1 MIIRAFIAFILT
13 ATALHADLKV
23 GVIDMS
29 KVFQEFH
36 KTKTAADKYKINYD
50 KAAQEMKERQDV
62 YKSLADQAQKLQKTA
77 QDPIITPE
85 QRNKYA
91 SELGEKIKEI
101 RSMEM
106 EMQEFAERRQT
117 QLKQEDMQIRKG
129 LYEEILV
136 VVRDRSKAGGFDLVF
151 DKTGVSLSTV
161 PIILHVKE
169 GAATDLTDQLI
180 VELNKDAPPPGAEP
194 KKKLPQRPSLRS
206 RKNNG
211 EPVFPWGMP

>member
-1 MIIRAFIAFILT
+1 MIRRAFIALL
-13 ATALHADLKV
+13 ASSALLQAADLKI
-23 GVIDMS
+23 GVVDMS

-36 KTKTAADKYKINYD
+36 KTKSAAEKYKGNYE
-50 KAAQEMKERQDV
+50 KAAQEMQERQTV
-62 YKSLADQAQKLQKTA
+62 YKNLAAEAQKLQKTA

-91 SELGEKIKEI
+91 AELGEKVKEI

-136 VVRDRSKAGGFDLVF
+136 VVRDKSKAEGFDMVF

-169 GAATDLTDQLI
+169 GAATDMTDQLI
-180 VELNKDAPPPGAEP
+180 VELNKNAPPPGAEP
-194 KKKLPQRPSLRS
+194 KKEEAAAPKAE
-206 RKNNG
+206 
-211 EPVFPWGMP
+211 EPKK

>member
-1 MIIRAFIAFILT
+1 MIRSAFIAILL
-13 ATALHADLKV
+13 ATVTTLHAADVKI

-36 KTKTAADKYKINYD
+36 KTKTAADKYKANYE
-50 KAAQEMKERQDV
+50 KAAQEMTERQNT
-62 YKSLADQAQKLQKTA
+62 YKNLAAEAGKLQKIA

-85 QRNKYA
+85 QRAKYGA
-91 SELGEKIKEI
+91 ELGEKVKEI
-101 RSMEM
+101 RALEM
-106 EMQEFAERRQT
+106 EMQEFADRRQQ

-136 VVRDRSKAGGFDLVF
+136 VVRDRSKADAYDMVF

-161 PIILHVKE
+161 PIILHVRE
-169 GAATDLTDQLI
+169 GFATDLTDQLI

-194 KKKLPQRPSLRS
+194 KKADAAAPAPKAE
-206 RKNNG
+206 
-211 EPVFPWGMP
+211 EPKK

>member
-1 MIIRAFIAFILT
+1 MIRSAFIALSLA
-13 ATALHADLKV
+13 ATVTLQAADLKI
-23 GVIDMS
+23 GVLDMS

-36 KTKTAADKYKINYD
+36 KTKSAAEKYKGNYE
-50 KAAQEMKERQDV
+50 KAAQEMQERQAV
-62 YKSLADQAQKLQKTA
+62 YKNLATEAQKLQKIA

-85 QRNKYA
+85 QRNKHA
-91 SELGEKIKEI
+91 AELGEKVKEI

-136 VVRDRSKAGGFDLVF
+136 VVRDKSKAEGFDIVF
-151 DKTGVSLSTV
+151 DKTGVSLSTI

-169 GAATDLTDQLI
+169 GAATDMTDQLI
-180 VELNKDAPPPGAEP
+180 VELNKNAPPPGAEP
-194 KKKLPQRPSLRS
+194 AKAAAGEAKK
-206 RKNNG
+206 
-211 EPVFPWGMP
+211 

>member
-1 MIIRAFIAFILT
+1 MIRSAFIALSLAASFTLQ
-13 ATALHADLKV
+13 AADLKI

-36 KTKTAADKYKINYD
+36 KTKSAAEKYKGNYE
-50 KAAQEMKERQDV
+50 KAAQEMQERQAV
-62 YKSLADQAQKLQKTA
+62 YKNLATEAQKLQKIA

-85 QRNKYA
+85 QRNKHA
-91 SELGEKIKEI
+91 AELGEKVKEI

-136 VVRDRSKAGGFDLVF
+136 VVRDKSKADGFDLVF
-151 DKTGVSLSTV
+151 DKTGVSLSTI

-169 GAATDLTDQLI
+169 GAATDMTDQLI
-180 VELNKDAPPPGAEP
+180 VELNKNAPPPGAEP
-194 KKKLPQRPSLRS
+194 AKAAAEEAKK
-206 RKNNG
+206 
-211 EPVFPWGMP
+211 

>member
-1 MIIRAFIAFILT
+1 MIRSAFIALLL
-13 ATALHADLKV
+13 ATVTTLHAADLKI

-36 KTKTAADKYKINYD
+36 KTKTAADKYKANYE
-50 KAAQEMKERQDV
+50 KAAQEMTERQNT
-62 YKSLADQAQKLQKTA
+62 YKNLAAEAGKLQKIA

-85 QRNKYA
+85 QRSKYGA
-91 SELGEKIKEI
+91 ELGEKVKEI
-101 RSMEM
+101 RALEM
-106 EMQEFAERRQT
+106 EMQEFADRRQQ

-136 VVRDRSKAGGFDLVF
+136 VVRDRSKADAYDMVF

-161 PIILHVKE
+161 PIILHVRE
-169 GAATDLTDQLI
+169 GFATDLTDQLI

-194 KKKLPQRPSLRS
+194 KKADAAAPAPKAE
-206 RKNNG
+206 
-211 EPVFPWGMP
+211 EPKK

>member
-1 MIIRAFIAFILT
+1 MIRCAFIALSLAASVT
-13 ATALHADLKV
+13 LQAADLKI

-36 KTKTAADKYKINYD
+36 KTKSAAEKYKGNYE
-50 KAAQEMKERQDV
+50 KAAQEMQERQAV
-62 YKSLADQAQKLQKTA
+62 YKNLATEAQKLQKIA

-85 QRNKYA
+85 QRNKHA
-91 SELGEKIKEI
+91 AELGEKVKEI

-136 VVRDRSKAGGFDLVF
+136 VVRDKSKADGFDLVF
-151 DKTGVSLSTV
+151 DKTGVSLSTI

-169 GAATDLTDQLI
+169 GAATEMTDQLI
-180 VELNKDAPPPGAEP
+180 VELNKNAPPPGAEP
-194 KKKLPQRPSLRS
+194 AKAAAEEAKK
-206 RKNNG
+206 
-211 EPVFPWGMP
+211 

>member
-1 MIIRAFIAFILT
+1 MIRTAFTAIFLTTASIL
-13 ATALHADLKV
+13 AADLKI

-36 KTKTAADKYKINYD
+36 KTKTAAEKYKGNYE
-50 KAAQEMKERQDV
+50 KAAQEMQERQTV
-62 YKSLADQAQKLQKTA
+62 YKNLANEAAKLQKTA

-91 SELGEKIKEI
+91 AELGEKVKEI

-136 VVRDRSKAGGFDLVF
+136 VVRDKSKAEGFDLVF
-151 DKTGVSLSTV
+151 DKTGVSLSTIPV
-161 PIILHVKE
+161 ILHVKE

-180 VELNKDAPPPGAEP
+180 VELNKNAPPPGAEP
-194 KKKLPQRPSLRS
+194 KKQEAAAPKAEEA
-206 RKNNG
+206 KK
-211 EPVFPWGMP
+211 

>member
-1 MIIRAFIAFILT
+1 MIRSAFTAILLSFT
-13 ATALHADLKV
+13 VSMQAADLRI

-29 KVFQEFH
+29 RVFQEFH
-36 KTKTAADKYKINYD
+36 KTKTAAEKYKGNYE
-50 KAAQEMKERQDV
+50 KAAQEMQERQTV
-62 YKSLADQAQKLQKTA
+62 YKNLANEAQKLQKTA

-91 SELGEKIKEI
+91 AELGEKLKEI

-136 VVRDRSKAGGFDLVF
+136 VVRDKSKAEGFDIVF

-169 GAATDLTDQLI
+169 GAATDMTDQLI
-180 VELNKDAPPPGAEP
+180 VELNKNAPPPGAEP
-194 KKKLPQRPSLRS
+194 KKADAAPKAE
-206 RKNNG
+206 
-211 EPVFPWGMP
+211 EPKK

>member
-1 MIIRAFIAFILT
+1 MIRSAFIAFIL
-13 ATALHADLKV
+13 ATFTLQAADLKI
-23 GVIDMS
+23 GVVDMS

-36 KTKTAADKYKINYD
+36 KTKSAAEKYKGNYE
-50 KAAQEMKERQDV
+50 KAAQEMQERQTV
-62 YKSLADQAQKLQKTA
+62 YKNLAAEAQKLQKMA
-77 QDPIITPE
+77 QDPIITPD

-91 SELGEKIKEI
+91 AELGEKVKEI

-136 VVRDRSKAGGFDLVF
+136 VVRDRSKADGYDIVF

-180 VELNKDAPPPGAEP
+180 VELNKDAPPPGADPKKQDAEAPKAEEP
-194 KKKLPQRPSLRS
+194 KK
-206 RKNNG
+206 
-211 EPVFPWGMP
+211 

>member
-1 MIIRAFIAFILT
+1 MIRSAFIALSLA
-13 ATALHADLKV
+13 ATVTLQAADLKI

-36 KTKTAADKYKINYD
+36 KTKSAAEKYKGNYE
-50 KAAQEMKERQDV
+50 KAAQEMQERQTV
-62 YKSLADQAQKLQKTA
+62 YKNLATEAQKLQKIA

-85 QRNKYA
+85 QRNKHA
-91 SELGEKIKEI
+91 AELGEKVKEI

-136 VVRDRSKAGGFDLVF
+136 VVRDKSKADGFDIVF
-151 DKTGVSLSTV
+151 DKTGVSLSTI

-169 GAATDLTDQLI
+169 GAATDMTDQLI
-180 VELNKDAPPPGAEP
+180 VELNKNAPPPGAEP
-194 KKKLPQRPSLRS
+194 AKAPADEAKK
-206 RKNNG
+206 
-211 EPVFPWGMP
+211 

>member
-1 MIIRAFIAFILT
+1 MIRSAFIALLL
-13 ATALHADLKV
+13 ATVTLQAADLKI

-36 KTKTAADKYKINYD
+36 KTKTAAEKYKANYE
-50 KAAQEMKERQDV
+50 KAAQEMHERQDL
-62 YKSLADQAQKLQKTA
+62 YKNLANEAQKLQKIA

-85 QRNKYA
+85 QRQKYGA
-91 SELGEKIKEI
+91 ELGEKLKEI

-106 EMQEFAERRQT
+106 EMQEFADRRQQ

-136 VVRDRSKAGGFDLVF
+136 VVRDRSKKDAFDIVF

-161 PIILHVKE
+161 PIILHVRE

-180 VELNKDAPPPGAEP
+180 VELNKDAPPPGTVPKKEDAVAPAPKAVEP
-194 KKKLPQRPSLRS
+194 KK
-206 RKNNG
+206 
-211 EPVFPWGMP
+211 

>member
-1 MIIRAFIAFILT
+1 MIRSALIALF
-13 ATALHADLKV
+13 ASSALLQAADLKI
-23 GVIDMS
+23 GVVDMS

-36 KTKTAADKYKINYD
+36 KTKTAADKYKGNYE
-50 KAAQEMKERQDV
+50 KAAQEMQERQTV
-62 YKSLADQAQKLQKTA
+62 YKNLAAEAQKLQKTA

-91 SELGEKIKEI
+91 AELGEKVKEI

-136 VVRDRSKAGGFDLVF
+136 VVRDKSKAEGFDMVF

-180 VELNKDAPPPGAEP
+180 VELNKNAPPPGAEP
-194 KKKLPQRPSLRS
+194 KKEEAPKTE
-206 RKNNG
+206 
-211 EPVFPWGMP
+211 EPKK

>member
-1 MIIRAFIAFILT
+1 MIRSAFTALLL
-13 ATALHADLKV
+13 ATASIQAADLKI

-36 KTKTAADKYKINYD
+36 KTKTAAEKYKGNYE
-50 KAAQEMKERQDV
+50 KAAQEMQERQTV
-62 YKSLADQAQKLQKTA
+62 YKNLANEAAKLQKTA
-77 QDPIITPE
+77 QDPIITPD

-91 SELGEKIKEI
+91 AELGEKVKEI

-136 VVRDRSKAGGFDLVF
+136 VVRDKSKAEGFDIVF
-151 DKTGVSLSTV
+151 DKTGVSLSTIPV
-161 PIILHVKE
+161 ILHVKE

-180 VELNKDAPPPGAEP
+180 VELNKNAPPPGAEP
-194 KKKLPQRPSLRS
+194 RKEEAAAPKAEEPKK
-206 RKNNG
+206 
-211 EPVFPWGMP
+211 

>member
-1 MIIRAFIAFILT
+1 MIRSAFIAILLA
-13 ATALHADLKV
+13 ATASLQAADLKI

-36 KTKTAADKYKINYD
+36 KTKSAAEKYKTNYE
-50 KAAQEMKERQDV
+50 KAGQEMQERQAA
-62 YKSLADQAQKLQKTA
+62 YKNLAAEAQKLQKMA
-77 QDPIITPE
+77 QDSIITPE

-91 SELGEKIKEI
+91 AELGEKVKEI

-136 VVRDRSKAGGFDLVF
+136 VVRDKAKADSFDIVF

-161 PIILHVKE
+161 PVVLHVKE
-169 GAATDLTDQLI
+169 GSAGDMTDQII
-180 VELNKDAPPPGAEP
+180 VELNKNAPPPGAEP
-194 KKKLPQRPSLRS
+194 AKTEPAAEAKK
-206 RKNNG
+206 
-211 EPVFPWGMP
+211 

>member
-1 MIIRAFIAFILT
+1 MIRSALIAILL
-13 ATALHADLKV
+13 ASTALQAADLRI

-36 KTKTAADKYKINYD
+36 KTKSAADKYKGNYE
-50 KAAQEMKERQDV
+50 KAAQEMQERQTV
-62 YKSLADQAQKLQKTA
+62 YKNLAAEAQKLQKTA
-77 QDPIITPE
+77 QDPIITPD

-91 SELGEKIKEI
+91 AELGEKVKEI

-136 VVRDRSKAGGFDLVF
+136 VVRDKSKAEGFDLVF

-169 GAATDLTDQLI
+169 GAATDLTDQII
-180 VELNKDAPPPGAEP
+180 VELNKSAPVPGAEP
-194 KKKLPQRPSLRS
+194 AKETPEADKK
-206 RKNNG
+206 
-211 EPVFPWGMP
+211 

>member
-1 MIIRAFIAFILT
+1 MIRSAFIALLL
-13 ATALHADLKV
+13 ATVTLQAADLKI

-36 KTKTAADKYKINYD
+36 KTKSAAEKYKGNYE
-50 KAAQEMKERQDV
+50 KAAQEMNERQNV
-62 YKSLADQAQKLQKTA
+62 YKSLAAEAQKMQKLA

-85 QRNKYA
+85 QRAKYGA
-91 SELGEKIKEI
+91 ELGEKVKEI

-106 EMQEFAERRQT
+106 EMQEFAERRQQ

-136 VVRDRSKAGGFDLVF
+136 VVRDRSKADGFDIVF

-161 PIILHVKE
+161 PIILHVRD

-180 VELNKDAPPPGAEP
+180 VELNKDAPPPGTEP
-194 KKKLPQRPSLRS
+194 KKADASAPAPKTE
-206 RKNNG
+206 
-211 EPVFPWGMP
+211 EPKK

>member
-1 MIIRAFIAFILT
+1 MIRSAFIALSLA
-13 ATALHADLKV
+13 ATFTLQAADLKI

-36 KTKTAADKYKINYD
+36 KTKSAAEKYKGNYE
-50 KAAQEMKERQDV
+50 KAAQEMQERQAV
-62 YKSLADQAQKLQKTA
+62 YKSLAAEAQKLQKIA

-85 QRNKYA
+85 QRNKHA
-91 SELGEKIKEI
+91 AELGEKVKEI

-136 VVRDRSKAGGFDLVF
+136 VVRDKSKADGFDIVF
-151 DKTGVSLSTV
+151 DKTGVSLSTIPV
-161 PIILHVKE
+161 ILHVKE
-169 GAATDLTDQLI
+169 GAATDMTDQLI
-180 VELNKDAPPPGAEP
+180 VELNKNAPPPGAEP
-194 KKKLPQRPSLRS
+194 AKAPAGEAKK
-206 RKNNG
+206 
-211 EPVFPWGMP
+211 

>member
-1 MIIRAFIAFILT
+1 MIRSAFIALLALT
-13 ATALHADLKV
+13 TTLQAADLKI

-36 KTKTAADKYKINYD
+36 KTKSAAEKYKGNYE
-50 KAAQEMKERQDV
+50 KAAQEMQERQTV
-62 YKSLADQAQKLQKTA
+62 YKNLATEAQKLQKLA

-91 SELGEKIKEI
+91 AELGEKVKEI

-136 VVRDRSKAGGFDLVF
+136 VVRDKSKSEGLDIVF

-169 GAATDLTDQLI
+169 GAAADLTDQLI
-180 VELNKDAPPPGAEP
+180 VELNKNAPPPGAEP
-194 KKKLPQRPSLRS
+194 AKEAAGEAKK
-206 RKNNG
+206 
-211 EPVFPWGMP
+211 

>member
-1 MIIRAFIAFILT
+1 MIRSAFIALIL
-13 ATALHADLKV
+13 ATVTLQAADLKI

-29 KVFQEFH
+29 KVFQEFY
-36 KTKTAADKYKINYD
+36 KTKTAAEKYKGNYE
-50 KAAQEMKERQDV
+50 KAHQEMQERQEV
-62 YKSLADQAQKLQKTA
+62 YKNLANEAQKLQKIA

-85 QRNKYA
+85 QRNKYGA
-91 SELGEKIKEI
+91 ELGEKLKEI

-106 EMQEFAERRQT
+106 EMQEFADRRQQ

-136 VVRDRSKAGGFDLVF
+136 VVRDRSKKDAFDIVF

-161 PIILHVKE
+161 PIILHVRE

-180 VELNKDAPPPGAEP
+180 VELNKDAPPPGSEP
-194 KKKLPQRPSLRS
+194 KKDGAATPAPKTE
-206 RKNNG
+206 
-211 EPVFPWGMP
+211 EPKK

>member
-1 MIIRAFIAFILT
+1 MIRSAFIALALS
-13 ATALHADLKV
+13 ATASLQAADLKF

-36 KTKTAADKYKINYD
+36 KTKSAAEKYKTNYE
-50 KAAQEMKERQDV
+50 KAGQEMQERQAT
-62 YKSLADQAQKLQKTA
+62 YKNLAGEAQKLQKMA

-91 SELGEKIKEI
+91 AELGEKVKEI

-136 VVRDRSKAGGFDLVF
+136 VVRDKSKADGYDFVF

-161 PIILHVKE
+161 PVVLYVKE
-169 GAATDLTDQLI
+169 GSAVELTDQII
-180 VELNKDAPPPGAEP
+180 VELNKNAPPPGAEP
-194 KKKLPQRPSLRS
+194 AKTEAAPKK
-206 RKNNG
+206 
-211 EPVFPWGMP
+211 

>member
-1 MIIRAFIAFILT
+1 MIPRLLLALLFT
-13 ATALHADLKV
+13 ASAPLLSADLKI

-36 KTKTAADKYKINYD
+36 KTKSAADKYKGNYE
-50 KAAQEMKERQDV
+50 KAAQEMQERQAV
-62 YKSLADQAQKLQKTA
+62 YKNLAAEAQKLQKLA

-85 QRNKYA
+85 QRNKHA
-91 SELGEKIKEI
+91 VELGEKLKEI

-136 VVRDRSKAGGFDLVF
+136 VVRDRAKADSFDIVF

-161 PIILHVKE
+161 PVILHVRD
-169 GAATDLTDQLI
+169 GAAGDLTDQII

-194 KKKLPQRPSLRS
+194 VKDAAAEGKK
-206 RKNNG
+206 
-211 EPVFPWGMP
+211 

>member
-1 MIIRAFIAFILT
+1 MIRSAFIALLLAAPTFLQ
-13 ATALHADLKV
+13 AADLKI

-36 KTKTAADKYKINYD
+36 KTKSAAEKYKGNYE
-50 KAAQEMKERQDV
+50 KAAQEMQERQTV
-62 YKSLADQAQKLQKTA
+62 YKNLANEAQKLQKMA

-91 SELGEKIKEI
+91 AELGEKVKEI

-106 EMQEFAERRQT
+106 EMQEFAERRQN

-136 VVRDRSKAGGFDLVF
+136 VVRARSKEDSFDIVF

-169 GAATDLTDQLI
+169 GAANDLTDQLI
-180 VELNKDAPPPGAEP
+180 VELNKDAPPPGAQP
-194 KKKLPQRPSLRS
+194 KKEDAAAPKAEES
-206 RKNNG
+206 KK
-211 EPVFPWGMP
+211 

>member
-1 MIIRAFIAFILT
+1 MIARALIALVFSAI
-13 ATALHADLKV
+13 AVQAADLKF

-36 KTKTAADKYKINYD
+36 KTKSAAEKYKGNYE
-50 KAAQEMKERQDV
+50 KAAQEMQERQAV
-62 YKSLADQAQKLQKTA
+62 YKNLAAEAQKMQKLA

-85 QRNKYA
+85 QRNKHA
-91 SELGEKIKEI
+91 AELGEKLKEI

-106 EMQEFAERRQT
+106 EMQEFADRRQT

-129 LYEEILV
+129 LYEEILA
-136 VVRDRSKAGGFDLVF
+136 VVRERAKKDNYGMVF

-161 PIILHVKE
+161 PVLLHVGE
-169 GAATDLTDQLI
+169 GAATDLTDQII

-194 KKKLPQRPSLRS
+194 AK
-206 RKNNG
+206 
-211 EPVFPWGMP
+211 EPAAATETK

>member
-1 MIIRAFIAFILT
+1 MILRAFT
-13 ATALHADLKV
+13 ALLLATVPALHAADLKF

-36 KTKTAADKYKINYD
+36 KTKTAAEKYKANYE
-50 KAAQEMKERQDV
+50 KAAQEMQERQNL
-62 YKSLADQAQKLQKTA
+62 YKNLATEAQKLQKTA

-85 QRNKYA
+85 QRNKYGA
-91 SELGEKIKEI
+91 ELNEKLKEI

-129 LYEEILV
+129 LYEEILA
-136 VVRDRSKAGGFDLVF
+136 VVRDRAKADSFDLVF

-161 PIILHVKE
+161 PILLHVRE
-169 GAATDLTDQLI
+169 GAAVDLTDQII
-180 VELNKDAPPPGAEP
+180 VELNKNAPPPGAEP
-194 KKKLPQRPSLRS
+194 KKEDPAAAPKA
-206 RKNNG
+206 G
-211 EPVFPWGMP
+211 EPKK

>member
-1 MIIRAFIAFILT
+1 MIRSAFIALLLAAPAILQ
-13 ATALHADLKV
+13 AADLKI

-36 KTKTAADKYKINYD
+36 KTKSAAEKYKGNYE
-50 KAAQEMKERQDV
+50 KAAQEMQERQTV
-62 YKSLADQAQKLQKTA
+62 YKNLANEAQKLQKMA
-77 QDPIITPE
+77 QDPIITPD
-85 QRNKYA
+85 QRNKHA
-91 SELGEKIKEI
+91 AELGEKVKEI

-106 EMQEFAERRQT
+106 EMQEFAERRQN

-136 VVRDRSKAGGFDLVF
+136 VVRARSKEDGYDIVF

-169 GAATDLTDQLI
+169 GAAADLTDQLI

-194 KKKLPQRPSLRS
+194 KKEDAAAPKAEES
-206 RKNNG
+206 KK
-211 EPVFPWGMP
+211 

>member
-1 MIIRAFIAFILT
+1 MIIRAFIALALT
-13 ATALHADLKV
+13 ATALQADLKV

-29 KVFQEFH
+29 RVFQEFH
-36 KTKTAADKYKINYD
+36 KTKTAADKYKLNYD

-62 YKSLADQAQKLQKTA
+62 YKSLADQAQKLQKMA

-106 EMQEFAERRQT
+106 EMQEFAERRQN

-136 VVRDRSKAGGFDLVF
+136 VVRDRSKAGGFDIVF

-169 GAATDLTDQLI
+169 GAASDLTDQLI

-194 KKKLPQRPSLRS
+194 KKE
-206 RKNNG
+206 
-211 EPVFPWGMP
+211 EPAAPKTEEPKK

>member
-1 MIIRAFIAFILT
+1 MIRSAFIALSLVASVT
-13 ATALHADLKV
+13 LQAADLKI

-36 KTKTAADKYKINYD
+36 KTKSAAEKYKGNYE
-50 KAAQEMKERQDV
+50 KAAQEMQERQAV
-62 YKSLADQAQKLQKTA
+62 YKNLATEAQKLQKVA

-85 QRNKYA
+85 QRNKHA
-91 SELGEKIKEI
+91 AELGEKVKEI

-136 VVRDRSKAGGFDLVF
+136 VVRDKSKADGFDLVF
-151 DKTGVSLSTV
+151 DKTGVSLSTI

-169 GAATDLTDQLI
+169 GAATDMTDQLI
-180 VELNKDAPPPGAEP
+180 VELNKNAPPPGAEP
-194 KKKLPQRPSLRS
+194 AKAAAEEAKK
-206 RKNNG
+206 
-211 EPVFPWGMP
+211 

>member
-1 MIIRAFIAFILT
+1 MIRCALIALLFASVTLQ
-13 ATALHADLKV
+13 AADLKI

-36 KTKTAADKYKINYD
+36 KTKTAADKYKGNYE
-50 KAAQEMKERQDV
+50 KAAQEMTERQEK
-62 YKSLADQAQKLQKTA
+62 YKSLAAEAQKLQKLA
-77 QDPIITPE
+77 QDSIITPE
-85 QRNKYA
+85 QRAKYGA
-91 SELGEKIKEI
+91 ELGEKVKEI
-101 RSMEM
+101 RALEM
-106 EMQEFAERRQT
+106 EMQEFADRRQQ

-136 VVRDRSKAGGFDLVF
+136 VVRDRSKKDLYDIVF

-161 PIILHVKE
+161 PIILHVRE

-194 KKKLPQRPSLRS
+194 KKEDAASAPKAEES
-206 RKNNG
+206 KK
-211 EPVFPWGMP
+211 